1 MNAPEDD
8 TVNDVLG
15 DNDDGPVVPAVAP
28 ERPSRGSPETWNLDA
43 LPPELDYFR
52 SSAAYQI
59 ELTGFQGPL
68 DLLLFLIDK
77 DQVDIYD
84 IPIARITE
92 QFIRHIEVMQSI
104 SLDQAGEF
112 IAMAATLLV
121 IKMKMLMP
129 SRLDV
134 EDDQEEDPRAE
145 LVRRLLEYKRFKEA
159 ALAFQGKEDERRLYH
174 TRQLRFPFANDLAVE
189 PALRIE
195 MFDLLAALAGIYDRV
210 RKRPVHDI
218 VREPFTVGEKIAL
231 IANRTGDGSLVR
243 FEELFA
249 GDSIKMEVVVTFIA
263 ILEMVKRGRLVF
275 VQTEPLGPIWLQRPA
290 GGAITDADD
299 GDETLE
305 TTMAYE
311 TALANALEADALE
324 SSALGLS
331 SLAVETETGTR
342 GTDPANAKDEDDED
356 EDADWVD
363 DDDDDDDD
371 DDVEWDDDDEGDD
384 DAEVEDSA
392 KASADTSVVEVETAA
407 AGGDEDDDAAA
418 WEDDDDDDDDD
429 EDDDDDDIE
438 WEDDD
443 DDDAEVKEPESKRE
457 REMES

>member
-1 MNAPEDD
+1 MNASGDGI
-8 TVNDVLG
+8 VNERDVFDG
-15 DNDDGPVVPAVAP
+15 DDGALPAAAP
-28 ERPSRGSPETWNLDA
+28 APSPRGGPETWNLDA

-84 IPIARITE
+84 IPVARITD
-92 QFIRHIEVMQSI
+92 QFIRHIDVMQSI

-129 SRLDV
+129 SRVDV
-134 EDDQEEDPRAE
+134 EDDPEEDPRAE

-159 ALAFQGKEDERRLYH
+159 ALAFQEKEDERRLYH
-174 TRQLRFPFANDLAVE
+174 TRQLRFPFTSDLAIE

-231 IANRTGDGSLVR
+231 IAARTRDGSLVR

-275 VQTEPLGPIWLQRPA
+275 VQTEPLGPIWLQRPT
-290 GGAITDADD
+290 GGAITDADT

-311 TALANALEADALE
+311 ASVAAVLEDRALDADALAGT
-324 SSALGLS
+324 ALEGE
-331 SLAVETETGTR
+331 ETAAPSNVK
-342 GTDPANAKDEDDED
+342 DDDEDDED
-356 EDADWVD
+356 LDWED
-363 DDDDDDDD
+363 
-371 DDVEWDDDDEGDD
+371 
-384 DAEVEDSA
+384 
-392 KASADTSVVEVETAA
+392 
-407 AGGDEDDDAAA
+407 
-418 WEDDDDDDDDD
+418 EDDDDDDDDD
-429 EDDDDDDIE
+429 EVDWDDDDEGDDDEEVKDAVTADPGDAVAPTETAAAGDDDDDDEVAWEDDDDDDDEEDDDDIE
-438 WEDDD
+438 WEDEDD
-443 DDDAEVKEPESKRE
+443 DVEVKEPEILRE